1 MEFFQNTQPITQ
13 LLELQKLETGQK
25 TGLRTIRKIL
35 CAKELKSVFLKL
47 FVDSAAR

>member
-13 LLELQKLETGQK
+13 LLELQKLE